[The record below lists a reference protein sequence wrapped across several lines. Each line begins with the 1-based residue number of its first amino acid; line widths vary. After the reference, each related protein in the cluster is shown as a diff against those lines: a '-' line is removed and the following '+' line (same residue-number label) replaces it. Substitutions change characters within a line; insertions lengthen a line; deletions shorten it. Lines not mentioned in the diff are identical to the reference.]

1 MPYDYQLVSGTVLIL
16 LGLVG
21 VTNAMVEKRSPL
33 FGVIGTLSGVGL
45 VIWAWILADQ
55 TLSSTHLTGAVFR
68 MLSEWK

>member
-33 FGVIGTLSGVGL
+33 FGMIGTLSGIGL
-45 VIWAWILADQ
+45 VVWAWIISGQ
-55 TLSSTHLTGAVFR
+55 TLTSTDLTHAVYR
-68 MLSEWK
+68 LLAEWK